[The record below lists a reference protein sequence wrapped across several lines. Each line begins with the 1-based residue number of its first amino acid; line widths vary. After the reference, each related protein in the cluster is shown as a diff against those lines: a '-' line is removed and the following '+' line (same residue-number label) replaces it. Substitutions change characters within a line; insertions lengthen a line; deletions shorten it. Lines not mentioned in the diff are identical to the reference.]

1 MAPGTC
7 RTTCNSPLHPPGT
20 SLLPLDAHRSDVT
33 KGKRLVDTRETD
45 GCWHGR
51 RQASGALWKNGRPC
65 ALRKRDS
72 TPPDDLVRLN
82 VSNCQRLLCEDGRS
96 RPRPS
101 LCGDARRIHATP
113 PNPQRKMVGTTRVS
127 MMGTIGQGAT
137 CHLLVR
143 RATSLASS
151 SFQHPRFELLPSH
164 KVSTERRWTRRNV
177 MPQDGCPKVGPIP
190 FVRQSPLLEQ
200 RLVACK
206 FTFSNAMLMHGVRNT
221 LCS

>member
-45 GCWHGR
+45 GCWQGR

-82 VSNCQRLLCEDGRS
+82 VSNLPEFVWWGWAIPSATFVMWRCTSNSRHTSQPTKEDGRN
-96 RPRPS
+96 
-101 LCGDARRIHATP
+101 H
-113 PNPQRKMVGTTRVS
+113 TRVHD
-127 MMGTIGQGAT
+127 GND
-137 CHLLVR
+137 
-143 RATSLASS
+143 
-151 SFQHPRFELLPSH
+151 
-164 KVSTERRWTRRNV
+164 WTRSDV
-177 MPQDGCPKVGPIP
+177 PLACPKGHISC
-190 FVRQSPLLEQ
+190 FF
-200 RLVACK
+200 K
-206 FTFSNAMLMHGVRNT
+206 FPTPEV
-221 LCS
+221 